1 LRLLIPLEPPY
12 PPLVPTPSSD
22 SSGPTPAERVPD
34 LPLSEP
40 MRALVASRDPALL
53 AACSSVFAAAD
64 WFLVECED
72 PERASRLA
80 VDGTFAV
87 IVLDIG
93 LDQLPVALLLRRA
106 RQLQPAPL
114 LIVAGPEID
123 EGLIS
128 LVGAGADDLLP
139 QLKSVHDCP
148 ATRQLF
154 EQRLRMAAA
163 AAQTRVIRAELDL
176 AHRSLG
182 VQRAFFEQLFESA
195 PEGIVVVDADDRV
208 LRANGEFCRM
218 FGYTHPEILGRF
230 INELIAPPPFA
241 TEAAMLTDRVHA
253 NESVAIESTRCRA
266 DGAPLEVSLLAT
278 PIDTPNGTAGAI
290 GIYRDITEQ
299 KRAERNLRV
308 SEERYRYLFERNP
321 HPMLIYDTDTLR
333 FLAVNETAVDQYGYS
348 REELL
353 GMTVLD
359 IRPEEDVEAVRKH
372 LARALPGIRLAGLW
386 RHRRRDGTLIWVDV
400 ISLSIDFAGR
410 PARLVM
416 ASDVTKRKAA
426 ETRIQEQTHELERV
440 NQELKQRTVEL
451 EHALQARTRL
461 YAAVSHELR
470 TPISAIM
477 LFNDLLLSS
486 TLGRLNREQI
496 EGVEQ
501 SQKAARHLLDLVNDV
516 LDLAKAQAGKISIT
530 PANVVLADFID
541 ELLVTARPLAASR
554 GSTLSLVMPH
564 TNCSLFTDPRRLRQI
579 LLNLISNAA
588 KFGEGKPIE
597 LTCTCE
603 CAIGGGA
610 VIAVRDSGRG
620 IAPEDHSR
628 IFEDFVQVGG
638 HSEAGTGLGL
648 PIARRLAEL
657 LGGTLDLESDL
668 GGGSEFRLVLPVRI
682 SPRTDD
688 HIMTLPAASVASSPG
703 AHP

>member
-1 LRLLIPLEPPY
+1 MLLDACRSAFGPPAWL
-12 PPLVPTPSSD
+12 LVESD
-22 SSGPTPAERVPD
+22 DPD
-34 LPLSEP
+34 GAASL
-40 MRALVASRDPALL
+40 ASRG
-53 AACSSVFAAAD
+53 S
-64 WFLVECED
+64 
-72 PERASRLA
+72 
-80 VDGTFAV
+80 FAV

-93 LDQLPVALLLRRA
+93 LDQLPVALILRRC
-106 RQLQPAPL
+106 RQQDRPPL

-123 EGLIS
+123 DGMIS
-128 LVGAGADDLLP
+128 LIGAGADDLLP
-139 QLKSVHDCP
+139 QLKNVHDCP
-148 ATRQLF
+148 ATRRLF
-154 EQRLRMAAA
+154 QQRLNMAAA
-163 AAQTRVIRAELDL
+163 AAQTRVLRAELDL

-218 FGYTHPEILGRF
+218 FGYTHPEILGRS
-230 INELIAPPPFA
+230 INDLIAPPPFA
-241 TEAAMLTDRVHA
+241 TEAAMLTKRVHA
-253 NESVAIESTRCRA
+253 NEHVAVESTRCRA
-266 DGAPLEVSLLAT
+266 DGSPLEVSLLAT
-278 PIDTPNGTAGAI
+278 PIDTANGAAGAI

-299 KRAERNLRV
+299 QRAERALRA
-308 SEERYRYLFERNP
+308 SEERYRFLFERNP
-321 HPMLIYDTDTLR
+321 HPMLIYDTETLR
-333 FLAVNETAVDQYGYS
+333 FLAANETAVEQYGYS

-359 IRPEEDVEAVRKH
+359 IRPAEDIDAVRKH

-416 ASDVTKRKAA
+416 ANDVTKRKAA
-426 ETRIQEQTHELERV
+426 ETRLQEQTRELERV
-440 NQELKQRTVEL
+440 NQELKHRTIEL

-486 TLGRLNREQI
+486 TLGRLNREQL

-516 LDLAKAQAGKISIT
+516 LDLAKAQAGKMT
-530 PANVVLADFID
+530 VAPTQVVLAEFLE

-554 GSTLSLVMPH
+554 GSTLSVVVPEVS
-564 TNCSLFTDPRRLRQI
+564 CSLTTDPRRLRQI

-588 KFGEGKPIE
+588 KFGEGKPIQ

-610 VIAVRDSGRG
+610 VIVVKDSGRG
-620 IAPEDHSR
+620 IAPDDHTR
-628 IFEDFVQVGG
+628 IFEDFVQLGG
-638 HSEAGTGLGL
+638 HNEGGTGLGL

-657 LGGTLDLESDL
+657 LGGTLDLESEL
-668 GGGSEFRLVLPVRI
+668 GSGSEFRLVLP
-682 SPRTDD
+682 PRLSQRPDD
-688 HIMTLPAASVASSPG
+688 RVMTVPSIRTAIPPG
-703 AHP
+703 ARA